1 MSDKLKILFVSPEV
15 SPFIKTGG
23 LADVAGALPREL
35 KKRGH
40 DVRVVLPEY
49 KKIPDR
55 FVMDFEHVT
64 DFRMKMVW
72 RDKYVGVNKLIY
84 KDVPTYF
91 IDNKYY
97 FFRESIYE
105 NGDKGEQYA
114 FFSRAVLEMINK
126 IDFKPD
132 IIHCNDWQTGPLS
145 LMLKDNYQIYDF
157 YRDIRTV
164 FSIHN
169 LAYQG
174 KFDPSI
180 VGDVLGVS
188 NYHLTSGNIRH
199 NNMVNFMKTGIMY
212 SDIINTVSETYAE
225 EIKNEY
231 YGEDLDYI
239 LRMRDNDL
247 YGILNGIDYEE
258 FNPATDD
265 RIYYNYDKEN
275 LDNKYK
281 NKLSLQKD
289 MNLKPD
295 EDVPVISIITRLV
308 EQKGIDLLPPII
320 DELMQQD
327 LQFIILGTG
336 QPQYEDFFRYISSR
350 YPDKISAN
358 IKYDAKLAQKIY
370 AGSDMF
376 LMPSRF
382 EPCGL
387 GQLISMRYGT
397 IPIIKETGGL
407 KDTVIPY
414 NEYEDTGYGF
424 TFSDYNAHDLFYT
437 VQRAL
442 SFYNEGDV
450 WEELVKRV
458 MVQDYSW
465 EKSARKYED
474 LYSKLVIDKKAKPK
488 VSKKASKKININKA
502 KTKELITLKGIGN
515 SYAER
520 VVEYRKKKGK
530 FKTKKELMNIKGI
543 GKSKYNK
550 LKDKIRI

>member
-35 KKRGH
+35 KKKGH

-72 RDKYVGVNKLIY
+72 RDKYVGVNKLVY

-97 FFRESIYE
+97 FFRESLYE
-105 NGDKGEQYA
+105 NGDKAEQYA

-174 KFDPSI
+174 KFDPAV

-199 NNMVNFMKTGIMY
+199 NDMVNYMKAGIMY
-212 SDIINTVSETYAE
+212 SDVINTVSKTYAE

-231 YGEDLDYI
+231 YGEGLDYI

-247 YGILNGIDYEE
+247 YGILNGIDYDE
-258 FNPATDD
+258 FNPATDN
-265 RIYYNYDKEN
+265 RIYYNYDKN
-275 LDNKYK
+275 HLDNKYK
-281 NKLSLQKD
+281 NKVALQKD

-295 EDVPVISIITRLV
+295 KEVPVISIITRLV
-308 EQKGIDLLPPII
+308 EQKGIDLIPPIV
-320 DELMQQD
+320 DDLMQED

-397 IPIIKETGGL
+397 LPIVKETGGL
-407 KDTVIPY
+407 KDTVLPY
-414 NEYEDTGYGF
+414 NEYEETGYGF
-424 TFSDYNAHDLFYT
+424 TFSNYNAHDMLHT
-437 VQRAL
+437 IKRAL
-442 SFYNEGDV
+442 AFYNDEEV
-450 WEELVKRV
+450 WEKLVKRV
-458 MVQDYSW
+458 MQQDFSW
-465 EKSARKYED
+465 KKSAQKYED
-474 LYSKLVIDKKAKPK
+474 LYSKLVIDKKVKTKPK
-488 VSKKASKKININKA
+488 TSGKVDINKA
-502 KTKELITLKGIGN
+502 NIKELITLNGIGK
-515 SYAER
+515 SYANR
-520 VVEYRKKKGK
+520 IVDYRNKKGE
-530 FKTKKELMNIKGI
+530 FKAKKELMNIKGI
-543 GKSKYNK
+543 GESKYNK
-550 LKDKIRI
+550 IKNKIRI

>member
-35 KKRGH
+35 KKKGH

-72 RDKYVGVNKLIY
+72 RDKYVGVNKLVY

-97 FFRESIYE
+97 FFRESLYE
-105 NGDKGEQYA
+105 NGDKAEQYA

-199 NNMVNFMKTGIMY
+199 NNMVNFVKTGIMY

-225 EIKNEY
+225 EIKTEY

-350 YPDKISAN
+350 YHDKISAN

-370 AGSDMF
+370 AGSDIF

-414 NEYEDTGYGF
+414 NEYEDEGYGF
-424 TFSDYNAHDLFYT
+424 SFSDYNAHDMLHT
-437 VQRAL
+437 IQRAL
-442 SFYNEGDV
+442 SFYNEEGV
-450 WEELVKRV
+450 WEKLVKRV

>member
-1 MSDKLKILFVSPEV
+1 MSDRLKILFVSPEV

-35 KKRGH
+35 KKKGH

-55 FVMDFEHVT
+55 FVMDFQHVT

-72 RDKYVGVNKLIY
+72 RDKYVGVNKLVY

-97 FFRESIYE
+97 FFRESLYE

-114 FFSRAVLEMINK
+114 FFSRAVLEMLNK

-174 KFDPSI
+174 KFDPSV

-199 NNMVNFMKTGIMY
+199 NNMVNYMKAGIMY
-212 SDIINTVSETYAE
+212 SDVVNTVSKTYAE

-231 YGEDLDYI
+231 FGEGLDYI

-258 FNPATDD
+258 FNPATDE
-265 RIYYNYDKEN
+265 RIYYNYDQN
-275 LDNKYK
+275 HIDNKYK
-281 NKLSLQKD
+281 NKVALQKEMD
-289 MNLKPD
+289 LKPD
-295 EDVPVISIITRLV
+295 KDTPIISIISRLV

-320 DELMQQD
+320 DDLMQED

-336 QPQYEDFFRYISSR
+336 QPQYEEFFKYISSR
-350 YPDKISAN
+350 YPDKMSAN
-358 IKYDAKLAQKIY
+358 IKYDGKLAQKIY

-397 IPIIKETGGL
+397 LPIVKETGGL

-424 TFSDYNAHDLFYT
+424 SFSDYNAHDMLHT
-437 VQRAL
+437 IQRAL
-442 SFYNEGDV
+442 SFYNEEGV
-450 WEELVKRV
+450 WEKLVKRA
-458 MVQDYSW
+458 MKQDFSW
-465 EKSARKYED
+465 KHAAKEYEN
-474 LYSKLVIDKKAKPK
+474 LYQKIVIDKKK
-488 VSKKASKKININKA
+488 VKSKTGDKIDINKA
-502 KTKELITLKGIGN
+502 KLKELITLDGIGK

-520 VVEYRKKKGK
+520 IINYRKKKGE
-530 FKTKKELMNIKGI
+530 FKTKKELMNISGI
-543 GKSKYNK
+543 GTKKFKQLKNK
-550 LKDKIRI
+550 IKI

>member
-157 YRDIRTV
+157 YNDIRTV

-174 KFDPSI
+174 KFEPKI
-180 VGDVLGVS
+180 VHDVLGVS
-188 NYHLTSGNIRH
+188 NYHITSGNIMH
-199 NNMVNFMKTGIMY
+199 DNLVNYMKTGIMY
-212 SDIINTVSETYAE
+212 SDIVNTVSETYAE
-225 EIKNEY
+225 EIKTEY
-231 YGEDLDYI
+231 FGEGLEYI
-239 LRMRDNDL
+239 LNMRANDL
-247 YGILNGIDYEE
+247 YGIANGIDYDE
-258 FNPATDD
+258 FDPKNDN
-265 RIYYNYDKEN
+265 RIYKKYDKN
-275 LDNKYK
+275 NIKNKYE
-281 NKLSLQKD
+281 NKLQLQKD
-289 MNLKPD
+289 LGLKQD
-295 EDVPVISIITRLV
+295 KNTPVISIVSRLV
-308 EQKGIDLLPPII
+308 EQKGIDLFPPII
-320 DELMQQD
+320 EDLMKEN
-327 LQFIILGTG
+327 LQFIVLGTG
-336 QPQYEDFFRYISSR
+336 EYQYEDFFRYVENR
-350 YPDKISAN
+350 YNNKMRA
-358 IKYDAKLAQKIY
+358 KMTYDANLAQKIY

-397 IPIIKETGGL
+397 VPIVKETGGL
-407 KDTVIPY
+407 KDTVIPF
-414 NEYEDTGYGF
+414 NEYKDTGYGF
-424 TFSDYNAHDLFYT
+424 TFSDYNAHDMLHT
-437 VQRAL
+437 IQRAL
-442 SFYNEGDV
+442 SFYNEEGV
-450 WEELVKRV
+450 WEKLVKRV

>member
-35 KKRGH
+35 KKKGH

-55 FVMDFEHVT
+55 FVMDFQHVT

-72 RDKYVGVNKLIY
+72 RDKYVGVNKLVY

-97 FFRESIYE
+97 FFRESLYE

-114 FFSRAVLEMINK
+114 FFSRAVLEMLNK

-174 KFDPSI
+174 KFDPSV

-199 NNMVNFMKTGIMY
+199 NNMVNYMKAGIMY
-212 SDIINTVSETYAE
+212 SDVVNTVSKTYAE

-231 YGEDLDYI
+231 FGEGLDYI

-247 YGILNGIDYEE
+247 YGILNGIDYDE

-265 RIYYNYDKEN
+265 RIYYNYDKNNIE
-275 LDNKYK
+275 NKYK
-281 NKLSLQKD
+281 NKVALQKE
-289 MNLKPD
+289 MGLKPD
-295 EDVPVISIITRLV
+295 KEIPVISIISRLV

-320 DELMQQD
+320 DDLMQED

-336 QPQYEDFFRYISSR
+336 QPQYEEFFKYISSR
-350 YPDKISAN
+350 YPDKMSAN

-397 IPIIKETGGL
+397 LPIVKETGGL

-424 TFSDYNAHDLFYT
+424 AFSDYNAHDMLYT
-437 VQRAL
+437 IQRAL
-442 SFYNEGDV
+442 SFYNEEGV
-450 WEELVKRV
+450 WEKLVKRV
-458 MVQDYSW
+458 MKQDFSW
-465 EKSARKYED
+465 KHAAKEYEE
-474 LYSKLVIDKKAKPK
+474 LYQKIVIDKKKVKSKTGDKIDINTAKL
-488 VSKKASKKININKA
+488 
-502 KTKELITLKGIGN
+502 KELITLDGIGK

-520 VVEYRKKKGK
+520 IINYRQKKGE
-530 FKTKKELMNIKGI
+530 FKTKKELINISGI
-543 GKSKYNK
+543 GTKKFK
-550 LKDKIRI
+550 QLKDKIKI